1 MKIKLSSLLIT
12 LALIT
17 GILAACYPVSGDS
30 EYRTMPLGT
39 GTLAPVILE
48 TAPEVTSE
56 IPEETTLP
64 APETTVDI
72 PDETT
77 AEVIVTT
84 EAETTEEVTE
94 APPVIITYE
103 YDVIEDKRELGEI
116 GGKKYYAVIRYPA
129 LTGIEDTKI
138 QDKINTTVMQHAVF
152 QYENALPNASELIS
166 SGSAVSY
173 EITAAEVTYMGNG
186 LLSARSEG
194 MIDYASDT
202 NDVKFAYSIVIDLS
216 TGRDIAPKKIYSDF
230 GSIIT
235 LFTSAAVAAIAMI
248 IFQPEIVL
256 TITGEAA
263 ASALTSIKAIII
275 AATSETSV
283 ETGNALLNELV
294 ATRGMGGM
302 MNTVWLIICAM
313 CFGGVMYGSGML
325 SSITQIFVRMAR
337 RTVSVVGSTVCSGI
351 FFNLTTGDQYISIIL
366 TSNLFRRLYDDR
378 HLERRLLSRSVED
391 SATVTSVLIPWNSC
405 GMAQSTVLGVATL
418 TYLPYCIF
426 NLVSPLM
433 SILMAT
439 IGYKIFKTNEN
450 GESTDNI

>member
-48 TAPEVTSE
+48 TEPEVTSE

-129 LTGIEDTKI
+129 LTGIEDAKI
-138 QDKINTTVMQHAVF
+138 QEKINTTVMQHAVF

-235 LFTSAAVAAIAMI
+235 LFTSGKFKQIS
-248 IFQPEIVL
+248 
-256 TITGEAA
+256 GED
-263 ASALTSIKAIII
+263 SL
-275 AATSETSV
+275 
-283 ETGNALLNELV
+283 
-294 ATRGMGGM
+294 
-302 MNTVWLIICAM
+302 
-313 CFGGVMYGSGML
+313 L
-325 SSITQIFVRMAR
+325 SS
-337 RTVSVVGSTVCSGI
+337 VSLEKLMENYKYYAQYSTYPETYFTKDSLV
-351 FFNLTTGDQYISIIL
+351 IIL
-366 TSNLFRRLYDDR
+366 DADR
-378 HLERRLLSRSVED
+378 EHGFFAEFSIPLSEV
-391 SATVTSVLIPWNSC
+391 N
-405 GMAQSTVLGVATL
+405 G
-418 TYLPYCIF
+418 YLQK
-426 NLVSPLM
+426 SP
-433 SILMAT
+433 T
-439 IGYKIFKTNEN
+439 K
-450 GESTDNI
+450 

>member
-48 TAPEVTSE
+48 TEPEVTSE

-235 LFTSAAVAAIAMI
+235 LFTSGKFKQIS
-248 IFQPEIVL
+248 
-256 TITGEAA
+256 GED
-263 ASALTSIKAIII
+263 SL
-275 AATSETSV
+275 
-283 ETGNALLNELV
+283 
-294 ATRGMGGM
+294 
-302 MNTVWLIICAM
+302 
-313 CFGGVMYGSGML
+313 L
-325 SSITQIFVRMAR
+325 SS
-337 RTVSVVGSTVCSGI
+337 VSLEKLMENYKYYAQYSTYPETYFTKDSLV
-351 FFNLTTGDQYISIIL
+351 IIL
-366 TSNLFRRLYDDR
+366 DADR
-378 HLERRLLSRSVED
+378 EHGFFAEFSIPLSEV
-391 SATVTSVLIPWNSC
+391 N
-405 GMAQSTVLGVATL
+405 G
-418 TYLPYCIF
+418 YLQK
-426 NLVSPLM
+426 SP
-433 SILMAT
+433 T
-439 IGYKIFKTNEN
+439 K
-450 GESTDNI
+450 

>member
-39 GTLAPVILE
+39 GTLTPVILE
-48 TAPEVTSE
+48 TEPEVTSE
-56 IPEETTLP
+56 ITEETTLP

-235 LFTSAAVAAIAMI
+235 LFTSDKFKQIS
-248 IFQPEIVL
+248 
-256 TITGEAA
+256 GED
-263 ASALTSIKAIII
+263 SL
-275 AATSETSV
+275 
-283 ETGNALLNELV
+283 
-294 ATRGMGGM
+294 
-302 MNTVWLIICAM
+302 
-313 CFGGVMYGSGML
+313 L
-325 SSITQIFVRMAR
+325 SS
-337 RTVSVVGSTVCSGI
+337 VSLEKLMENYKYYAQYSTYPETYFTKDSLV
-351 FFNLTTGDQYISIIL
+351 IIL
-366 TSNLFRRLYDDR
+366 DADR
-378 HLERRLLSRSVED
+378 EHGFFAEFSIPLSEV
-391 SATVTSVLIPWNSC
+391 N
-405 GMAQSTVLGVATL
+405 G
-418 TYLPYCIF
+418 YLQK
-426 NLVSPLM
+426 SP
-433 SILMAT
+433 T
-439 IGYKIFKTNEN
+439 K
-450 GESTDNI
+450 

>member
-39 GTLAPVILE
+39 GTLAPVIFE
-48 TAPEVTSE
+48 TEPEVTSE

-116 GGKKYYAVIRYPA
+116 GGKKYYAVIQYPA

-235 LFTSAAVAAIAMI
+235 LFTSGKFKQIS
-248 IFQPEIVL
+248 
-256 TITGEAA
+256 GED
-263 ASALTSIKAIII
+263 SL
-275 AATSETSV
+275 
-283 ETGNALLNELV
+283 
-294 ATRGMGGM
+294 
-302 MNTVWLIICAM
+302 
-313 CFGGVMYGSGML
+313 L
-325 SSITQIFVRMAR
+325 SS
-337 RTVSVVGSTVCSGI
+337 VSLEKLMENYKYYAQYSTYPETYFTKDSLV
-351 FFNLTTGDQYISIIL
+351 IIL
-366 TSNLFRRLYDDR
+366 DADR
-378 HLERRLLSRSVED
+378 EHGFFAEFSIPLSEV
-391 SATVTSVLIPWNSC
+391 N
-405 GMAQSTVLGVATL
+405 G
-418 TYLPYCIF
+418 YLQK
-426 NLVSPLM
+426 SP
-433 SILMAT
+433 T
-439 IGYKIFKTNEN
+439 K
-450 GESTDNI
+450 

>member
-48 TAPEVTSE
+48 TEPEVTSE

-129 LTGIEDTKI
+129 LTGIEDAKI
-138 QDKINTTVMQHAVF
+138 QEKINTTVMQHAVF

-235 LFTSAAVAAIAMI
+235 LFTSDKFKQIS
-248 IFQPEIVL
+248 
-256 TITGEAA
+256 GED
-263 ASALTSIKAIII
+263 SL
-275 AATSETSV
+275 
-283 ETGNALLNELV
+283 
-294 ATRGMGGM
+294 
-302 MNTVWLIICAM
+302 
-313 CFGGVMYGSGML
+313 L
-325 SSITQIFVRMAR
+325 SS
-337 RTVSVVGSTVCSGI
+337 VSLEKLMENYKYYAQYSTYPETYFTKDSLV
-351 FFNLTTGDQYISIIL
+351 IIL
-366 TSNLFRRLYDDR
+366 DADR
-378 HLERRLLSRSVED
+378 EHGFFAEFSIPLSEV
-391 SATVTSVLIPWNSC
+391 N
-405 GMAQSTVLGVATL
+405 G
-418 TYLPYCIF
+418 YLQK
-426 NLVSPLM
+426 SP
-433 SILMAT
+433 T
-439 IGYKIFKTNEN
+439 K
-450 GESTDNI
+450 

>member
-48 TAPEVTSE
+48 TEPEVTSE

-84 EAETTEEVTE
+84 EAETTAEVTE

-235 LFTSAAVAAIAMI
+235 LFTSGKFKQIS
-248 IFQPEIVL
+248 
-256 TITGEAA
+256 GED
-263 ASALTSIKAIII
+263 SL
-275 AATSETSV
+275 
-283 ETGNALLNELV
+283 
-294 ATRGMGGM
+294 
-302 MNTVWLIICAM
+302 
-313 CFGGVMYGSGML
+313 L
-325 SSITQIFVRMAR
+325 SS
-337 RTVSVVGSTVCSGI
+337 VSLEKLMENYKYYAQYSTYPETYFTKDSLV
-351 FFNLTTGDQYISIIL
+351 IIL
-366 TSNLFRRLYDDR
+366 DADR
-378 HLERRLLSRSVED
+378 EHGFFAEFSIPLSEV
-391 SATVTSVLIPWNSC
+391 N
-405 GMAQSTVLGVATL
+405 G
-418 TYLPYCIF
+418 YLQK
-426 NLVSPLM
+426 SP
-433 SILMAT
+433 T
-439 IGYKIFKTNEN
+439 K
-450 GESTDNI
+450 

>member
-1 MKIKLSSLLIT
+1 MKIKLSFLLIT

-39 GTLAPVILE
+39 GTLAPVIFE
-48 TAPEVTSE
+48 TEPEVTSE

-129 LTGIEDTKI
+129 LTGIEDAKI
-138 QDKINTTVMQHAVF
+138 QEKINTTVMQHAVF

-173 EITAAEVTYMGNG
+173 EITAAEVTYMGSG

-216 TGRDIAPKKIYSDF
+216 TGREIAPKKIYSDF

-235 LFTSAAVAAIAMI
+235 LFTSGKFKQIS
-248 IFQPEIVL
+248 
-256 TITGEAA
+256 GED
-263 ASALTSIKAIII
+263 SL
-275 AATSETSV
+275 
-283 ETGNALLNELV
+283 
-294 ATRGMGGM
+294 
-302 MNTVWLIICAM
+302 
-313 CFGGVMYGSGML
+313 L
-325 SSITQIFVRMAR
+325 SS
-337 RTVSVVGSTVCSGI
+337 VSLEKLMENYKYYAQYSTYPETYFTKDSLV
-351 FFNLTTGDQYISIIL
+351 IIL
-366 TSNLFRRLYDDR
+366 DADR
-378 HLERRLLSRSVED
+378 EHGFFAEFSIPLSEV
-391 SATVTSVLIPWNSC
+391 N
-405 GMAQSTVLGVATL
+405 G
-418 TYLPYCIF
+418 YLQK
-426 NLVSPLM
+426 SP
-433 SILMAT
+433 T
-439 IGYKIFKTNEN
+439 K
-450 GESTDNI
+450 